1 MDEELEYIFLWK
13 RDEKLHVAF
22 CGYVK
27 SRLHLM
33 VSNQLESLACH
44 DDLCITYIDSLLL
57 AE

>member
-1 MDEELEYIFLWK
+1 MDEELEYTFLWK

-27 SRLHLM
+27 SNLHLM
-33 VSNQLESLACH
+33 VSSQLESLACH

-57 AE
+57 TE